1 MPTDNCP
8 NYRFP
13 MHKSLALTSL
23 LVFMIPACSPTEDTA
38 EPTLTAETT
47 TAAAP
52 APPSAAEAKELI
64 ESSAAF
70 SDYQFTNAAFSLPLQ
85 SSRFNEVTKT
95 AAEELAAAGW
105 LRIEGDEVVLE
116 EKAKTDPRWLVRPN
130 GFVDIVP
137 IAKKALTD
145 VTAIRPQPDGNL
157 KANLCWTWIPNE
169 VGSAFKSGLVRERF
183 DATHCAI
190 ALLQPGEDGTW
201 EVLLVEP
208 DPPIV

>member
-1 MPTDNCP
+1 
-8 NYRFP
+8 
-13 MHKSLALTSL
+13 MHKSLALTAL
-23 LVFMIPACSPTEDTA
+23 FLVLMIPACAPAEEPA
-38 EPTLTAETT
+38 EPAVAAETA

-64 ESSAAF
+64 ADSAAF

-85 SSRFNEVTKT
+85 PSRFNDVTKT
-95 AAEELAAAGW
+95 AAEELEAAGW

-116 EKAKTDPRWLVRPN
+116 EKAKNDPRWLVRPN

-137 IAKKALTD
+137 IAKKTLTD
-145 VTAIRPQPDGNL
+145 VTGIRPQPDGTL
-157 KANLCWTWIPNE
+157 KANLCWNWVPNE

-190 ALLQPGEDGTW
+190 ALLQPAEDGTW

-208 DPPIV
+208 DPPIA

>member
-1 MPTDNCP
+1 
-8 NYRFP
+8 
-13 MHKSLALTSL
+13 MHKSLAMIAL
-23 LVFMIPACSPTEDTA
+23 LAFMLPACSPAENAA
-38 EPTLTAETT
+38 EPAVAAETAT
-47 TAAAP
+47 VAAP

-64 ESSAAF
+64 ENSAAF

-85 SSRFNEVTKT
+85 RSRFNEVTRV
-95 AAEELAAAGW
+95 AADELAAAGW
-105 LRIEGDEVVLE
+105 IRIEGDEVVLE
-116 EKAKTDPRWLVRPN
+116 EKAKSDPRWLVRPN

-145 VTAIRPQPDGNL
+145 VTAIRPEPDGNL
-157 KANLCWTWIPNE
+157 KANLCWNWVPNE
-169 VGSAFKSGLVRERF
+169 VGAAFKSGLVRERF

-190 ALLQPGEDGTW
+190 ALLQPTNDGAW